1 MRQVPQSP
9 WGGDRTSHHE
19 PFAHGFDEYSGS
31 TVMAL
36 AGVTTSSLYAFG
48 TILSILVVVLQ
59 SHLKGF
65 ETNKASNSGPY
76 PLPSLLAALRTAF

>member
-1 MRQVPQSP
+1 
-9 WGGDRTSHHE
+9 
-19 PFAHGFDEYSGS
+19 
-31 TVMAL
+31 MAL
-36 AGVTTSSLYAFG
+36 AGVTTSSLYAFV